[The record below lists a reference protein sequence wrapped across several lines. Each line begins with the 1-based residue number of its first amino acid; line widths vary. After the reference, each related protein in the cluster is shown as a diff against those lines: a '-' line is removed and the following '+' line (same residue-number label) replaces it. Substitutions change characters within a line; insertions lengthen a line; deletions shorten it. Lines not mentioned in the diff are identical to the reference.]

1 VKPYLVT
8 SLEAGRL
15 PRWIPLLLCAVY
27 VTAGLFGR
35 DPWRPDDAAGFGIAH
50 TMALGSAIDWLLP
63 NVHGTL
69 VPQGGPLPFWLGAT
83 AIRVGGVLSVI
94 AGGALHGPL
103 GDYLPAVVIAP
114 DLAFRAVAAVG
125 LAIALALLWYAT
137 YAFARRPEIQP
148 DDPFGATASRK
159 DFARAVA
166 DSALLALLASFGIL
180 ARVHETTVDAAQV
193 TWIALYLFGLAA
205 ALQRPRWGGVIVG
218 LAIAATLLSRGIPLA
233 VVLALT
239 TLGLSLAVHPV
250 PPGCRPIHACLAADC
265 AAGVRRV
272 ACPAGP
278 LQRCRRHAHQ
288 LDQRR
293 RLDRRRRHCGSGRQH
308 APHLSTRLPVPWW
321 PSTSTSGCS
330 GTGTLLFGPT
340 QASLDYYARTAVWF
354 FWPLWPF
361 VLWAIWRWRGSRLEA
376 PVAVPAVMLV
386 PLSVLALLDPVGSEA
401 SLLPL
406 VLPMTMLAALA
417 LPTIRRSVV
426 GLIDWFS
433 VMTFSVVGFAIWAY
447 WIAFMTGFPPRMA
460 EKAQEAVPGFTAPLS
475 VLELVLGALATG
487 AWIALVLWRV
497 SRQPRPFWRPM
508 ALSSGGMVLTW
519 FLLMTLWLPAAN
531 FRKSYRE
538 VVSPVRDILASE
550 TGCVTGVGLD
560 VAQRA
565 LLAYYGNAR
574 FIRLPRM
581 DGVEP
586 SGRPESC
593 RWMLVSDRET
603 TPHDLE
609 QVARAASA
617 GSATT
622 AAAHGAST
630 SGASATGASATGA
643 SPAAAAPAGSSPAAS
658 PTAASGGPPSAT
670 PSVGASA
677 PAKARAG
684 TSPHAATAT
693 SASSGWTLIWHG
705 QRRVSRGERLFL
717 YAREGAP
724 MK

>member
-1 VKPYLVT
+1 
-8 SLEAGRL
+8 
-15 PRWIPLLLCAVY
+15 
-27 VTAGLFGR
+27 
-35 DPWRPDDAAGFGIAH
+35 
-50 TMALGSAIDWLLP
+50 MALGSAIDWLVP
-63 NVHGTL
+63 NVHGAL
-69 VPQGGPLPFWLGAT
+69 AVEGGPLPFWLGGV
-83 AIRVGGVLSVI
+83 AIRAGGVLTLL
-94 AGGALHGPL
+94 AGGLFDGGLAP
-103 GDYLPAVVIAP
+103 YLPRLVIAP

-125 LAIALALLWYAT
+125 LAMALALLWYAT

-166 DSALLALLASFGIL
+166 DSALLAMLATFGIL

-193 TWIALYLFGLAA
+193 TWVALYLFGLAY
-205 ALQRPRWGGVIVG
+205 ALQRPRWGGVMVG
-218 LAIAATLLSRGIPLA
+218 LAIAATFLSRGIPLA
-233 VVLALT
+233 AVLALT
-239 TLGLSLAVHPV
+239 TVALSVSVHPYRLV
-250 PPGCRPIHACLAADC
+250 AGRFTLAWLPVALLASAFWPALLVHYSSADATLINSISAVGALAADGT
-265 AAGVRRV
+265 AV
-272 ACPAGP
+272 
-278 LQRCRRHAHQ
+278 
-288 LDQRR
+288 
-293 RLDRRRRHCGSGRQH
+293 GSGGALTTVNPAASAIVRQY
-308 APHLSTRLPVPWW
+308 LDEWLQWNRS
-321 PSTSTSGCS
+321 
-330 GTGTLLFGPT
+330 LLVGPT
-340 QASLDYYARTAVWF
+340 RASLNYYARTAVWF

-376 PVAVPAVMLV
+376 PVAVPAVTLV
-386 PLSVLALLDPVGSEA
+386 PLSVLALLDPEGSEA

-460 EKAQEAVPGFTAPLS
+460 EKAQEAVPGFRAPLS
-475 VLELVLGALATG
+475 LLELSLGVLATA
-487 AWIALVLWRV
+487 AWIVLVLWRV

-538 VVSPVRDILASE
+538 VVSPIREILASE

-581 DGVEP
+581 DGQEP
-586 SGRPESC
+586 RVSPDFC

-603 TPHDLE
+603 SPHDLD

-617 GSATT
+617 GVPAAPVAGG
-622 AAAHGAST
+622 AAAGSDFQP
-630 SGASATGASATGA
+630 G
-643 SPAAAAPAGSSPAAS
+643 AAAPARVRGRSS
-658 PTAASGGPPSAT
+658 
-670 PSVGASA
+670 
-677 PAKARAG
+677 ARAAVVTG
-684 TSPHAATAT
+684 G
-693 SASSGWTLIWHG
+693 SGWTLIWHG
-705 QRRVSRGERLFL
+705 QRRVARGERLFL
-717 YAREGAP
+717 YAKEGAA

>member
-15 PRWIPLLLCAVY
+15 PRWIPLLLCALY
-27 VTAGLFGR
+27 VIAGLFGR
-35 DPWRPDDAAGFGIAH
+35 DPWRTDDAAGFGIAH
-50 TMALGSAIDWLLP
+50 TMALGTAIDWLVP
-63 NVHGTL
+63 NVHGSL
-69 VPQGGPLPFWLGAT
+69 VPQGGPLAFWLGAM
-83 AIRVGGVLSVI
+83 AIRIGSLLTVVVGGPLEEHF
-94 AGGALHGPL
+94 GA
-103 GDYLPAVVIAP
+103 YLPRFVISP
-114 DLAFRAVAAVG
+114 DLAFRTIAAAG
-125 LAIALALLWYAT
+125 LAMALALLWYAT

-166 DSALLALLASFGIL
+166 DSALLAMLSCFGIL

-193 TWIALYLFGLAA
+193 TWVALYLFGLAH
-205 ALQRPRWGGVIVG
+205 ALQRPRSGGAIVG

-233 VVLALT
+233 AVLCLT
-239 TLGLSLAVHPV
+239 TVVLSLAVHPYRLV
-250 PPGCRPIHACLAADC
+250 AFRFTLAWMPVAVLASAIWPALLVHYSEAGATLINSIDAVGAMAADGSV
-265 AAGVRRV
+265 AAGAQGLPAINPAASAIVREYLNQWLQWNQSLLL
-272 ACPAGP
+272 GP
-278 LQRCRRHAHQ
+278 N
-288 LDQRR
+288 
-293 RLDRRRRHCGSGRQH
+293 
-308 APHLSTRLPVPWW
+308 T
-321 PSTSTSGCS
+321 TS
-330 GTGTLLFGPT
+330 LN
-340 QASLDYYARTAVWF
+340 YYARTLLWF

-376 PVAVPAVMLV
+376 PVAVPAVTLV
-386 PLSVLALLDPVGSEA
+386 PLAVLALLDPVGSEA

-460 EKAQEAVPGFTAPLS
+460 EKAQAAVPGFRAPLS
-475 VLELVLGALATG
+475 LLELGLGVFATA

-519 FLLMTLWLPAAN
+519 LLLMTLWLPAAN

-550 TGCVTGVGLD
+550 TGCVTGIGLD
-560 VAQRA
+560 VAQQA

-574 FIRLPRM
+574 FIRLPSM
-581 DGVEP
+581 DGTQAME
-586 SGRPESC
+586 GRDSC

-603 TPHDLE
+603 APHDAARLTGGSSRGAHAGSRWSTTGATADAAE
-609 QVARAASA
+609 TRAA
-617 GSATT
+617 
-622 AAAHGAST
+622 
-630 SGASATGASATGA
+630 
-643 SPAAAAPAGSSPAAS
+643 
-658 PTAASGGPPSAT
+658 GG
-670 PSVGASA
+670 
-677 PAKARAG
+677 
-684 TSPHAATAT
+684 
-693 SASSGWTLIWHG
+693 GWTLIWQG
-705 QRRVSRGERLFL
+705 QRRVARGERLFL
-717 YAREGAP
+717 YARDGAP

>member
-1 VKPYLVT
+1 MKPYLVT

-166 DSALLALLASFGIL
+166 DSALLALLACFGIL

-233 VVLALT
+233 VVLSLT
-239 TLGLSLAVHPV
+239 TLGLSLAVHPYRLV
-250 PPGCRPIHACLAADC
+250 AARFTLAWLPIALLGSAVWPALLVHYSDADATLINSIGAVGSIAADGTVA
-265 AAGVRRV
+265 AAGSMLPTVNPAASTVV
-272 ACPAGP
+272 AEY
-278 LQRCRRHAHQ
+278 
-288 LDQRR
+288 LDQWLQWNR
-293 RLDRRRRHCGSGRQH
+293 
-308 APHLSTRLPVPWW
+308 
-321 PSTSTSGCS
+321 
-330 GTGTLLFGPT
+330 TLLFGPT

-386 PLSVLALLDPVGSEA
+386 PLSLLALLDPVGSEA

-630 SGASATGASATGA
+630 SGAWATGASATGA

>member
-1 VKPYLVT
+1 MKPFLVT

-15 PRWIPLLLCAVY
+15 PRWIPILLCGVY
-27 VTAGLFGR
+27 VIAGLFGR

-50 TMALGSAIDWLLP
+50 TMALGSAIDWLVP

-69 VPQGGPLPFWLGAT
+69 VPEGGPLPFWLGAI
-83 AIRVGGVLSVI
+83 AIRIGGVLTVLG
-94 AGGALHGPL
+94 GGALSGF
-103 GDYLPAVVIAP
+103 LPGFALSA
-114 DLAFRAVAAVG
+114 DLAFRTVAALG
-125 LAIALALLWYAT
+125 LAISLTLLWYAT

-166 DSALLALLASFGIL
+166 DTALLAMLSSFGLL

-193 TWIALYLFGLAA
+193 TWIALYLFGLGY
-205 ALQRPRWGGVIVG
+205 ALQKPRLGGVLVG
-218 LAIAATLLSRGIPLA
+218 MAIAATVLSRGIPLA
-233 VVLALT
+233 AVLAVT
-239 TLGLSLAVHPV
+239 TLILSVAVHPYRLIITWFTAAWL
-250 PPGCRPIHACLAADC
+250 PAALLAAVVWPALLMHYSEPGAMLINSIGAVGAIAG
-265 AAGVRRV
+265 AAASGDGAGLVN
-272 ACPAGP
+272 PAASAIIR
-278 LQRCRRHAHQ
+278 QY
-288 LDQRR
+288 LDQW
-293 RLDRRRRHCGSGRQH
+293 LAWNAS
-308 APHLSTRLPVPWW
+308 
-321 PSTSTSGCS
+321 
-330 GTGTLLFGPT
+330 LLQGPT
-340 QASLDYYARTAVWF
+340 PESLNYYARTAVWF

-361 VLWAIWRWRGSRLEA
+361 VIWAIWRWRGSRREA

-386 PLSVLALLDPVGSEA
+386 PLALLALVDPVGSEA

-426 GLIDWFS
+426 SLIDWFS

-460 EKAQEAVPGFTAPLS
+460 EKAQEAVPGFEASLS
-475 VLELVLGALATG
+475 MVELSLGLLATA
-487 AWIALVLWRV
+487 AWILLVLWRI

-538 VVSPVRDILASE
+538 VVGPTREILSAE
-550 TGCVTGVGLD
+550 TGCVTGFGLD

-574 FIRLPRM
+574 FIRLPRING
-581 DGVEP
+581 DEP
-586 SGRPESC
+586 MASQDSC
-593 RWMLVSDRET
+593 RWMLVSDREN
-603 TPHDLE
+603 TPHDI
-609 QVARAASA
+609 
-617 GSATT
+617 
-622 AAAHGAST
+622 GAIP
-630 SGASATGASATGA
+630 GDA
-643 SPAAAAPAGSSPAAS
+643 SPAG
-658 PTAASGGPPSAT
+658 
-670 PSVGASA
+670 
-677 PAKARAG
+677 
-684 TSPHAATAT
+684 
-693 SASSGWTLIWHG
+693 SGWALIWHG

-717 YAREGAP
+717 YAREGPA